1 MLAITDQVLLNSY
14 NSIKIVFGVFEV
26 DAGISQLQMK
36 LLQRILNLL
45 ELQGLLY
52 KNSDLI
58 VNLFRQDGTQ
68 FFH

>member
-14 NSIKIVFGVFEV
+14 NSIKVVFGVFKV

-36 LLQRILNLL
+36 LLQRILDLL